1 VHDPETVEEKGTEV
15 MGTPTVE
22 EVPTVNRPRRI
33 AAQRAR
39 EWLKTVVSHMK
50 NT

>member
-1 VHDPETVEEKGTEV
+1 MVEEKGTEV
-15 MGTPTVE
+15 METPTVKKG
-22 EVPTVNRPRRI
+22 PTVNRPRRV

-39 EWLKTVVSHMK
+39 EWLKTVVSQIK

>member
-1 VHDPETVEEKGTEV
+1 MRDPETVEKKGTEV
-15 MGTPTVE
+15 METPTV
-22 EVPTVNRPRRI
+22 EVPTVNRPRRV

-50 NT
+50 DT